1 MNEIIKNLNSEA
13 DEAIQPRV
21 RKSGNLQELREKII
35 EVSESESFKS
45 SEEESEFQLNE
56 EGDDV

>member
-1 MNEIIKNLNSEA
+1 MNEIIKNLNNEA

-35 EVSESESFKS
+35 EVSESESFES
-45 SEEESEFQLNE
+45 SEELSEFHLQE

>member
-13 DEAIQPRV
+13 DEVIQPRV